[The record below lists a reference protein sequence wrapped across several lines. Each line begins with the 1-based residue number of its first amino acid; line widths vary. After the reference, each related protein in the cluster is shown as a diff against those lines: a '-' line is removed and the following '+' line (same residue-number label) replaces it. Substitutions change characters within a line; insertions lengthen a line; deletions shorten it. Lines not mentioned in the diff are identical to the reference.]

1 MGVTNYLPNG
11 MILQVVSL
19 VWDVLRKRV
28 ASKESKETSP
38 KSHHP
43 ILPQIGFHF
52 LRVTM
57 KWWLWKAK
65 SQMLSPR
72 QRPTQQ
78 GGDDLE
84 TSESTELGFNHKK
97 RLPDQVRKLIPWCW
111 ERDQRNKKAI
121 FQSSRKQ
128 DPWPIFNFWWMAPRK
143 LGKIGP
149 PDGWEWLPKDAFPL
163 QEKDAAAS
171 LLDEQQASTS
181 SSVRIELEDP
191 ASDVWTLDTW
201 QLLDHAA
208 QFLHVCRLQFLEMDS
223 RLPIIHQQLLK
234 LTSILLLP
242 PDPSWIFWTNTSL
255 HVFFFWMF
263 ILCSTWLVGT
273 FFALFSMDP

>member
-28 ASKESKETSP
+28 ASKESKETSS

-78 GGDDLE
+78 GGDNLE

-97 RLPDQVRKLIPWCW
+97 RLPNRVRKLIPWCW
-111 ERDQRNKKAI
+111 ERDQRNKKRFFRVLSTRWVRMTWKMLYNKPKMTWVSQFEDRLGFMRLRLVCNEATVHRLYSSYQVKGG
-121 FQSSRKQ
+121 FYPTECSAVQVGFDGMPSSRSRSWQINHKT
-128 DPWPIFNFWWMAPRK
+128 PRQI
-143 LGKIGP
+143 LR
-149 PDGWEWLPKDAFPL
+149 WSPL
-163 QEKDAAAS
+163 QKWLFA
-171 LLDEQQASTS
+171 
-181 SSVRIELEDP
+181 
-191 ASDVWTLDTW
+191 
-201 QLLDHAA
+201 
-208 QFLHVCRLQFLEMDS
+208 MG
-223 RLPIIHQQLLK
+223 
-234 LTSILLLP
+234 
-242 PDPSWIFWTNTSL
+242 
-255 HVFFFWMF
+255 FFPQK
-263 ILCSTWLVGT
+263 S
-273 FFALFSMDP
+273 P